1 MADERKRNWSFIVY
15 PDSAPKKWQSTL
27 ANYHV
32 PFIISP
38 LHSKDRNDDGTFKKA
53 HYHVLIL
60 FSGKKS
66 YNQVKQITDKLSSP
80 IPKAVA
86 STKGLVRY
94 FAHLDNPEKA
104 QYDPSEIKGFCG
116 ADVDSYFTMSRSTR
130 RSVLKDITQYI
141 LNNHVTDL
149 STLVQEAL
157 DRNDNNWFSII
168 VDTNTWYLNML
179 INSEWK
185 LAHQDRYK

>member
-15 PDSAPKKWQSTL
+15 PDSAPKKWQSVL
-27 ANYHV
+27 ADYHV
-32 PFIISP
+32 PFIVSP
-38 LHSKDRNDDGTFKKA
+38 LHSKDRKDDGTFKKA

-80 IPKAVA
+80 IPEAVA

-94 FAHLDNPEKA
+94 FAYLDNPEKA

-157 DRNDNNWFSII
+157 DRNDDNWFSII

>member
-15 PDSAPKKWQSTL
+15 PDSAPKKWQSVL
-27 ANYHV
+27 ADYHV
-32 PFIISP
+32 PFIVSP
-38 LHSKDRNDDGTFKKA
+38 LHSKDRKDDGTFKKA

-80 IPKAVA
+80 IPEAVA

-157 DRNDNNWFSII
+157 DRNDDNWFSII

>member
-15 PDSAPKKWQSTL
+15 PDSAPKKWQSVL
-27 ANYHV
+27 ADYHV
-32 PFIISP
+32 PFIVSP
-38 LHSKDRNDDGTFKKA
+38 LHSKDRKDDGTFKKA

-157 DRNDNNWFSII
+157 DRNDDNWFSII